1 MNDLNVIDRFLQAF
15 ITYIDSGFGLLGPDV
30 GFLTSVLIGIDITLA
45 GLFWA
50 MGGDDNIIGRFLR
63 KILYI
68 GAFAFILNRFSTLA
82 DIIFRSFAQA
92 GLTAGGGTL
101 TADDLLKPGRLAGT
115 GFSAAWPL
123 LEQASEMVGFTTFFD
138 NFLTIMILLFAWA
151 LVIVAFFI
159 LAAQMFVC
167 ILEFKLTT
175 LAGFILV
182 PFALWNRTSF
192 LAERVLGNVVSSG
205 IKVMVLA
212 VIVGIGSNFFTEF
225 TDALNGQEPDIGQAM
240 SLVLASLSLFG
251 LGIFGPAIASGLVSG
266 APQLGAGAALG
277 TAVGAAGVTMLAG
290 GAAVGGARARR
301 RGARRGPL
309 GDRDGL
315 GSIDRLLAR
324 QGHRRQANGRRRH
337 GRCCSRRGQCGA
349 ITCQRCAR
357 TKRGRVERPTG
368 GMERAEP
375 AELSV
380 AVIGWTGR
388 RRGDRY
394 AGLGTRNARPADQP
408 ASPPACDP
416 YPPAGRSRRRIRHSR
431 HQGKERLS
439 NVLQAQRAAIRAH
452 ATTRDTVSACRTTM
466 G

>member
-30 GFLTSVLIGIDITLA
+30 GFLTATLIGIDITLA

-50 MGGDDNIIGRFLR
+50 MGGEDNVIGRFLK
-63 KILYI
+63 KILYV
-68 GAFAFILNRFSTLA
+68 GAFAFILNSFSTLA
-82 DIIFRSFAQA
+82 DIIFRSFAKA

-101 TADDLLKPGRLAGT
+101 SADDLLKPGRLAGT

-138 NFLTIMILLFAWA
+138 NFLTIMVLLFAWA
-151 LVIVAFFI
+151 LVIIAFFI
-159 LAAQMFVC
+159 LAVQMFVC
-167 ILEFKLTT
+167 ILEFKLTS

-225 TDALNGQEPDIGQAM
+225 TDALAGAEPDIGQAM

-251 LGIFGPAIASGLVSG
+251 LGIFGPAIGSGLVSG

-290 GAAVGGARARR
+290 GAAAGGARALG
-301 RGARRGPL
+301 GAAL
-309 GDRDGL
+309 GAVRSGTAIGSAASTAYQLGKETAASPSVSAGL
-315 GSIDRLLAR
+315 GGVAR
-324 QGHRRQANGRRRH
+324 AAGNAARSRVSGSLGLGEAAAGGRQAAWNALNQNSTQVSSSPPSGGPGGGGETGGTPAWARAMRAEQSSRHRRQL
-337 GRCCSRRGQCGA
+337 A
-349 ITCQRCAR
+349 IHTLQQ
-357 TKRGRVERPTG
+357 
-368 GMERAEP
+368 
-375 AELSV
+375 
-380 AVIGWTGR
+380 
-388 RRGDRY
+388 GDR
-394 AGLGTRNARPADQP
+394 GG
-408 ASPPACDP
+408 ASATPD
-416 YPPAGRSRRRIRHSR
+416 I
-431 HQGKERLS
+431 KER
-439 NVLQAQRAAIRAH
+439 
-452 ATTRDTVSACRTTM
+452 D
-466 G
+466 